1 MPRAEAPT
9 PARPHRDGDAAAGRT
24 PRAGMRT
31 EPQAPAGGARAGR
44 HNILYGI
51 GGPVPGHQNKMS
63 GLGHHNFV
71 VHRHGPFQ
79 RAGVFFV
86 RTGVESVK
94 PEGGRRAGKIGA
106 APGLNSGAFC
116 PPTRKMVPPRTATAN
131 QSSAPRRGAC
141 PPRARGA
148 LLGVLRLRSAAGV
161 GFQKGRLGNTFSV
174 LLLWGGFGRR
184 DLVCYILAQRRKK

>member
-1 MPRAEAPT
+1 MRVEHSPPLGLVPMPRAEAST
-9 PARPHRDGDAAAGRT
+9 PARPHRHGDAAAGRT

-71 VHRHGPFQ
+71 VHRQGPFQ

-94 PEGGRRAGKIGA
+94 LEGEGGPSGREDRRRSWSKFWCVLPSYAKVSYSDRDSRS
-106 APGLNSGAFC
+106 PL
-116 PPTRKMVPPRTATAN
+116 
-131 QSSAPRRGAC
+131 RGAC
-141 PPRARGA
+141 PPRAARFRGA
-148 LLGVLRLRSAAGV
+148 SAALRCAACV
-161 GFQKGRLGNTFSV
+161 GFQ
-174 LLLWGGFGRR
+174 
-184 DLVCYILAQRRKK
+184 